1 MQSAPITIELYP
13 YRSLSRKGFII
24 LMSCIAAVSFIA
36 GVAFLLM
43 GAWPVFGFFGLDV
56 ALIWWAIK
64 RNYRDA
70 ECQENICIS
79 DEKVTITRMKAHQPD
94 QTQTLVR
101 AWAKVRLEEDAERE
115 LIGRLFLTSREM
127 VTEVGSF
134 LAPYDRK
141 SLAVTLNEILA
152 RPRI

>member
-1 MQSAPITIELYP
+1 
-13 YRSLSRKGFII
+13 
-24 LMSCIAAVSFIA
+24 MSCIAAVSFIA
-36 GVAFLLM
+36 GLAFLLM

-79 DEKVTITRMKAHQPD
+79 DEEVTITRMKAHKPD
-94 QTQTLVR
+94 QTQTLVL

-115 LIGRLFLTSREM
+115 LIGRLFLSSREM

-141 SLAVTLNEILA
+141 SLSTTLNEKLA

>member
-1 MQSAPITIELYP
+1 MKSSPITIELYP

-79 DEKVTITRMKAHQPD
+79 DEEVTITRMKAHRPD

-115 LIGRLFLTSREM
+115 LIGRLFLSSREM
-127 VTEVGSF
+127 VTEIGSF

-141 SLAVTLNEILA
+141 SLAATLKEILA

>member
-1 MQSAPITIELYP
+1 MKSPPVTIELYP

-36 GVAFLLM
+36 GLAFLLM

-56 ALIWWAIK
+56 ALIWWAIR

-70 ECQENICIS
+70 ERQENICIS
-79 DEKVTITRMKAHQPD
+79 DEEVVITRKQARKPD

-101 AWAKVRLEEDAERE
+101 AWAKVRLEEDVERE
-115 LIGRLFLTSREM
+115 LIGRLFLSSRGM
-127 VTEVGSF
+127 VTEIGSF
-134 LAPYDRK
+134 LAPDDRK
-141 SLAVTLNEILA
+141 SLATALNQILV

>member
-1 MQSAPITIELYP
+1 
-13 YRSLSRKGFII
+13 
-24 LMSCIAAVSFIA
+24 MSCIAAISFIA

-79 DEKVTITRMKAHQPD
+79 DEKVTITRMKADKPD

-101 AWAKVRLEEDAERE
+101 AWAKVRLEEDVERE

-141 SLAVTLNEILA
+141 SLAATLNEILA